1 MGRGAEYVHGADG
14 DSLGVGREEALA
26 ATRDG
31 REQPEGL
38 VTARGVGH
46 ERRRTRGKRMHLH
59 DSLEVVHVAVV
70 LRAKR
75 VLAGGVE
82 PVDLLLEPR
91 VRLRV
96 GQQAVEETRHRA
108 GRGVGAGDDGE
119 HAVVIELA
127 CGRRRPVREIF
138 IVLLSVSVRVFS

>member
-1 MGRGAEYVHGADG
+1 
-14 DSLGVGREEALA
+14 
-26 ATRDG
+26 
-31 REQPEGL
+31 
-38 VTARGVGH
+38 
-46 ERRRTRGKRMHLH
+46 MHLH

-127 CGRRRPVREIF
+127 CGRRRPIREIF
-138 IVLLSVSVRVFS
+138 IVLFGASVRVFS